1 MFSFHFLCL
10 IVLICQCN
18 SLRLQSNRLSLNSF
32 STRINRFYPHVH
44 SSLQTLRFKVAED
57 TEEDVE
63 VTESEL
69 EFSSLEG
76 DGRSSSLLQKLS
88 RGAIPI
94 AASVGFAVTPS
105 TSILGRVAGAAAGG
119 VAGFI
124 AKRTVLDRLTQP
136 SDGDFDN
143 DSGSGGGSGS
153 GSGGQRRVSNEV
165 KSALKKLVLDENLTG
180 VNQAT
185 LEQLAKKFRV
195 PEAELKVFFTYVF
208 ADAVIT
214 ATQTGSDD
222 LLDLGN
228 MMDFSDTIGFTDGE
242 VGDGFALAAT
252 RLGKSLGRDRAGFY
266 ERQYPPELLLQAS
279 KLYFLADKMIRA
291 NRGFY
296 GSRLDTV
303 LSFFTP
309 ESYNRVLTDTCKNM
323 FQNFVNNVL
332 TAPENF
338 SPEEMQIYKT
348 FLSVSPHVS
357 EFRPANMQNMIRES
371 LQLTMDRYLKSAD
384 LELANVNFDALAKAK
399 AVFGWNS
406 FEFDATVEA
415 KTLPVFE
422 REAKKLLDRVFEFP
436 DSAEEVKPLIGELTK
451 SLNLD
456 VKKAR
461 AFVMTRISE
470 YNAEYMNKIQ
480 KVYEVA
486 GSAVEPAYKIL
497 VTYSKVWEG
506 LKTATEDLM
515 AETNIPIPGLP
526 FADMVRVN
534 FYQLQLNK
542 ENEGKS
548 AGVSPE
554 LFTLSES
561 QQNVVKKYLSLPK
574 LTSWVAQCISE
585 GNYDENA
592 KKAYQKLLSE
602 FKVTDK
608 EWQSTA
614 CDFYYQELQKVARVR
629 AIPTDIDMKR
639 LQSISGFLDCAPEIV
654 SKVNMELLGDKY
666 IKALSEAMNPTG
678 VISSEYVDG
687 LERLRQRLQLTQ
699 ADAQTLLGVSAR
711 SRLAPVIKDLVDVYK
726 SDISGTARSKDKA
739 NQKDK
744 SRDPV
749 SSLDNVLG
757 YMEVGAQKEGGGPNV
772 FMREALNLID
782 FFQENYLTQDQ
793 DISDLSRMPV
803 TAVGV
808 VSNTELLDAYKHYLI
823 TTVAEGDEELRQR
836 YDDGERIFALVLG
849 INPESQQ
856 KVKESLA
863 YTAYKN
869 MLKNI
874 LRVKESVDTQDLQQ
888 FAMLKERLGL
898 DAEKGE
904 TILSEATKG
913 AVLEHAAG
921 LLRGKDAVIT
931 AEVARRFRSQVQ
943 SLGLDMRKDTGFN
956 DKLVAYLY
964 ALEVQYIVDND
975 LESELAEAQETYD
988 IPPDRAE
995 AVIEACCKKYVSQVL
1010 NLAFRDAKKYNEK
1023 SAVAWTSQI
1032 VKYMRFISGAVDAD
1046 GNKFSAED
1054 KARLVEFYESY
1065 MQDEGADAEQIAET
1079 CGRLKSVINL
1089 TESYIPPLQGIDGL
1103 VGPVSGMTRFSDG
1116 NDKKAWAWGS

>member
-1 MFSFHFLCL
+1 MFAFHFLCF

-18 SLRLQSNRLSLNSF
+18 SLRLQSNRFHLASPS
-32 STRINRFYPHVH
+32 STFTSGINILHRQH
-44 SSLQTLRFKVAED
+44 SSIKLKPLYFKVS
-57 TEEDVE
+57 EEDGEEETDVVE
-63 VTESEL
+63 DEL
-69 EFSSLEG
+69 KFSSE
-76 DGRSSSLLQKLS
+76 DGKSSSSLLQKLS

-105 TSILGRVAGAAAGG
+105 ASILSRVAGATVGG

-124 AKRTVLDRLTQP
+124 AKRTVLDRLIQ
-136 SDGDFDN
+136 SSNGDFD
-143 DSGSGGGSGS
+143 DDDGSNNGGSGS
-153 GSGGQRRVSNEV
+153 AGQRRVSGEV
-165 KSALKKLVLDENLTG
+165 QTALKKLILDENLTS
-180 VNQAT
+180 VNQES
-185 LEQLAKKFRV
+185 LERMAKKFRIS
-195 PEAELKVFFTYVF
+195 EADLKVFFTYVF
-208 ADAVIT
+208 ADAVVT
-214 ATQTGSDD
+214 ATQSGSDD

-228 MMDFSDTIGFTDGE
+228 MMDFSDNIGFTDGE
-242 VGDGFALAAT
+242 IGDGFSLAAT
-252 RLGKSLGRDRAGFY
+252 RLGKSLPRDHGGFY
-266 ERQYPPELLLQAS
+266 ERQYPSELLLQAS
-279 KLYFLADKMIRA
+279 KLYFLADKMIRS

-303 LSFFTP
+303 LAFFTP
-309 ESYNRVLTDTCKNM
+309 EAYNRVLTDTCRSM

-338 SPEEMQIYKT
+338 SPEEMQLYQT

-357 EFRPANMQNMIRES
+357 QFRPANMQNMIRES
-371 LQLTMDRYLKSAD
+371 LQMTMDRYLKSAD
-384 LELANVNFDALAKAK
+384 LELANVNFDSLAKARN
-399 AVFGWNS
+399 VFGWNA

-422 REAKKLLDRVFEFP
+422 REARKLLDRVLETP
-436 DSAEEVKPLIGELTK
+436 ENADEVRILLNDLTK

-461 AFVMTRISE
+461 AFLMTLISQ
-470 YNAEYMNKIQ
+470 YNADYMNKIQ
-480 KVYEVA
+480 RVYEVA
-486 GSAVEPAYKIL
+486 GSTVEPAYKIL
-497 VTYSKVWEG
+497 VTYSRVWEG
-506 LKTATEDLM
+506 LKTTTEDLM

-526 FADMVRVN
+526 FADMVKVN

-542 ENEGKS
+542 EKEGKS
-548 AGVSPE
+548 TGVAKE

-561 QQNVVKKYLSLPK
+561 QQSVVKKYLALPK
-574 LTSWVAQCISE
+574 LTSWVSQCINE

-592 KKAYQKLLSE
+592 KKAYQKLLTE
-602 FKVTDK
+602 FKVTEK

-614 CDFYYQELQKVARVR
+614 CDFYYQELQKVARSR
-629 AIPTDIDMKR
+629 AIPTDIDMQR
-639 LQSISGFLDCAPEIV
+639 LQSISGFLDCSPEIV
-654 SKVNMELLGDKY
+654 AKVNLELLGDKY

-678 VISSEYVDG
+678 VISSEYIDG

-699 ADAQTLLGVSAR
+699 ADAQTLLGFSAR

-726 SDISGTARSKDKA
+726 SDISGTARTKDKA

-782 FFQENYLTQDQ
+782 FFQENYLTQEQ

-808 VSNTELLDAYKHYLI
+808 VSNTELVDAYKHYLI
-823 TTVAEGDEELRQR
+823 TSVAENNDELRER
-836 YDDGERIFALVLG
+836 YEDGERIFALVLG
-849 INPESQQ
+849 INPDSQQ

-874 LRVKESVDTQDLQQ
+874 LRVKDSVDTQDLQQ
-888 FAMLKERLGL
+888 FAMLKDRLGL
-898 DAEKGE
+898 DVEKGK

-913 AVLEHAAG
+913 AVLEHTAS
-921 LLRGKDAVIT
+921 LFRGKDAVIT
-931 AEVARRFRSQVQ
+931 ADVARKFRSQMQ

-956 DKLVAYLY
+956 DKLISYLY
-964 ALEVQYIVDND
+964 ALEVQFIVDND
-975 LESELAEAQETYD
+975 LETELAEAQETYD

-1010 NLAFRDAKKYNEK
+1010 NLAFRDVKKYNEK

-1046 GNKFSAED
+1046 GNKFTAEE
-1054 KARLVEFYESY
+1054 KTRLIEFFKSY
-1065 MQDEGADAEQIAET
+1065 MQDAGADDEQMAET
-1079 CGRLKSVINL
+1079 CGRLKSLINL
-1089 TESYIPPLQGIDGL
+1089 TESYIPPMQGIDGL
-1103 VGPVSGMTRFSDG
+1103 LGPVSSTTRF
-1116 NDKKAWAWGS
+1116 